1 VNNGGLLVAPN
12 APAAASVIDSLF
24 TNTLG
29 HLPTAATLAGFEG
42 LTNEQAFSA
51 FVTSDTVSA
60 VVGASVDS
68 YVTSV
73 LGSFIQTVHFDLG
86 A

>member
-1 VNNGGLLVAPN
+1 MTRAT
-12 APAAASVIDSLF
+12 SVIDSLF
-24 TNTLG
+24 VNTLG

-51 FVTSDTVSA
+51 FVNSDRVSA
-60 VVGASVDS
+60 VVGTSVDS

-73 LGSFIQTVHFDLG
+73 LGSFIQTIHFNLG